1 MMMIDLGY
9 DSFTDGSQLTMHE
22 FDAWT
27 AKEQR
32 AFVCNFFIDRWDEL
46 TEEQRVKEIGKMPKR
61 CHRCGS
67 TGGWLAPD
75 AGYGYLK
82 LYCSGCAMKVVMN
95 AP

>member
-1 MMMIDLGY
+1 MMMIDVGY
-9 DSFTDGSQLTMHE
+9 DSLTDGSQLTMHE

-46 TEEQRVKEIGKMPKR
+46 TQKQRAKEISKMPQR

-67 TGGWLAPD
+67 TGGWLSPD